1 MNHEALLQRVNT
13 LNEKSKKLNQQRMQN
28 IGRKE
33 ALQKQLDT
41 ALSQYNEKY
50 GTTLTVEGVD
60 AELTRVASEL
70 EGQVANVE
78 SVITA
83 IETGNYAEAERIVT
97 PSTEGGT
104 SEQSNTVT
112 PTETPVVEQVTAPE
126 MTAPEMTAPVNPVN
140 PIPTPVAPVA
150 PATPASS
157 VQVPEMPTSPVS
169 PAPTAPV
176 SNSFLDGVTQAPD
189 TGSVF
194 TQSFKAQETP
204 VASEEPVKP
213 APPSFSSILDG
224 SQFQA

>member
-97 PSTEGGT
+97 PSEEGGT
-104 SEQSNTVT
+104 AEQSTKVA

-126 MTAPEMTAPVNPVN
+126 MIAPVNSVN

-157 VQVPEMPTSPVS
+157 VPVPEMPTSPVS
-169 PAPTAPV
+169 PAPV

-189 TGSVF
+189 AGSVF
-194 TQSFKAQETP
+194 TQNFKAPETP

>member
-1 MNHEALLQRVNT
+1 MNHEELLQRVNT

-104 SEQSNTVT
+104 AEQSTTVA
-112 PTETPVVEQVTAPE
+112 PTETPVVEQVTA
-126 MTAPEMTAPVNPVN
+126 
-140 PIPTPVAPVA
+140 
-150 PATPASS
+150 
-157 VQVPEMPTSPVS
+157 PEMPTSPVS

-189 TGSVF
+189 AGSVF
-194 TQSFKAQETP
+194 TQSFKAPETP

>member
-1 MNHEALLQRVNT
+1 MNHEELLQRVNT

-104 SEQSNTVT
+104 AEQSNTVA
-112 PTETPVVEQVTAPE
+112 PAETPVVEQVTAPE
-126 MTAPEMTAPVNPVN
+126 MTAPVNPVN
-140 PIPTPVAPVA
+140 SIPTPVAPVA
-150 PATPASS
+150 PATIASS
-157 VQVPEMPTSPVS
+157 VPVPEMPTSPVS
-169 PAPTAPV
+169 PAPV

-189 TGSVF
+189 AGSVF
-194 TQSFKAQETP
+194 TQNFKAPETP

>member
-1 MNHEALLQRVNT
+1 MNHEELLQRVNT

-104 SEQSNTVT
+104 SEQSNTVA
-112 PTETPVVEQVTAPE
+112 PAETPVVEQVTAP
-126 MTAPEMTAPVNPVN
+126 VNPVN
-140 PIPTPVAPVA
+140 PISTPVAPVA

-157 VQVPEMPTSPVS
+157 VPVPEMPTSPVS
-169 PAPTAPV
+169 PAPV

-189 TGSVF
+189 AGSVF
-194 TQSFKAQETP
+194 TQSFKAPETP

>member
-1 MNHEALLQRVNT
+1 MNHEELLQRVNT

-83 IETGNYAEAERIVT
+83 IETCNYAEAERIVT

-104 SEQSNTVT
+104 AEQSNTVA
-112 PTETPVVEQVTAPE
+112 PTETPVVEQV
-126 MTAPEMTAPVNPVN
+126 TAPEMTAPVNPVN
-140 PIPTPVAPVA
+140 PIPTPVAP
-150 PATPASS
+150 ATTASS

-169 PAPTAPV
+169 PTPTAPV

-189 TGSVF
+189 AGSVF
-194 TQSFKAQETP
+194 TQSFKASETP

>member
-97 PSTEGGT
+97 PSEEGST
-104 SEQSNTVT
+104 AEQSTKVA
-112 PTETPVVEQVTAPE
+112 PTETPVVEKVTAPE
-126 MTAPEMTAPVNPVN
+126 MTASVNPVN

-150 PATPASS
+150 PATTASS
-157 VQVPEMPTSPVS
+157 IPVPEMPTSPVS
-169 PAPTAPV
+169 PAPV

-194 TQSFKAQETP
+194 TQNFKAPETP

>member
-97 PSTEGGT
+97 PSEEGGT
-104 SEQSNTVT
+104 AEQSTKVA
-112 PTETPVVEQVTAPE
+112 PTETPVVEKVTAPE
-126 MTAPEMTAPVNPVN
+126 MTASVNPVN

-150 PATPASS
+150 PATTASS
-157 VQVPEMPTSPVS
+157 VPVPEMPTSPVS
-169 PAPTAPV
+169 PAPV

-189 TGSVF
+189 AGSVF
-194 TQSFKAQETP
+194 TQNFKAPETP

>member
-1 MNHEALLQRVNT
+1 MNHEELLQRVNT

-50 GTTLTVEGVD
+50 GTTLTVEEVD

-104 SEQSNTVT
+104 SEQSNTVA
-112 PTETPVVEQVTAPE
+112 PAETPVVEQVTAPE
-126 MTAPEMTAPVNPVN
+126 MTAPVNPVN
-140 PIPTPVAPVA
+140 PISAPVA
-150 PATPASS
+150 PATTASS
-157 VQVPEMPTSPVS
+157 VPVPEMPTSPVS
-169 PAPTAPV
+169 PAPV

-189 TGSVF
+189 AGSVF
-194 TQSFKAQETP
+194 TQSFKAPETP

>member
-1 MNHEALLQRVNT
+1 MNHEELLQRVNT

-97 PSTEGGT
+97 PSEEGGT
-104 SEQSNTVT
+104 AEQSTKVA

-126 MTAPEMTAPVNPVN
+126 MTAPVNSVN

-169 PAPTAPV
+169 PAPV

-194 TQSFKAQETP
+194 TQSFKAPETP

>member
-1 MNHEALLQRVNT
+1 MNHEELLQRVNT

-83 IETGNYAEAERIVT
+83 IETGNYTEAERIVT
-97 PSTEGGT
+97 LSEEGGT
-104 SEQSNTVT
+104 AEQSNTVA
-112 PTETPVVEQVTAPE
+112 PAETPVVEQVTAPE
-126 MTAPEMTAPVNPVN
+126 MTAPVNPVS
-140 PIPTPVAPVA
+140 PIPTPVA

-157 VQVPEMPTSPVS
+157 VPVPEMPTSPVS
-169 PAPTAPV
+169 QAPTAPV

-189 TGSVF
+189 AGSVF
-194 TQSFKAQETP
+194 TQSFKAPETP